1 MQVKHSSRVDT
12 AIEVV
17 FRSDFMTCCDTRV
30 ATLVVYAATL
40 AGAIILL
47 VQFVN
52 IMTKDAST
60 NRFQHNAV
68 YIWNVSCGGTCL
80 TLITGIFVAHLYR
93 VLQANR
99 QHKIWKPQQKRLAI
113 LFLAEA
119 GVQWVNL
126 VFYVAAN
133 VSLLI
138 ERCYFFSPV
147 LTSWFGWVRWTCWN
161 TLFML
166 FLVHAYQGREVPA
179 GPTPRLYVDGPWRL
193 LWPCIL
199 PWILLEVVL
208 SIMWIS
214 NAAPGLVS
222 KYAAEF
228 SMCKQN
234 VIVGYLSE
242 CGASATTRIYIDLM
256 VGIAISY
263 FVLTCM
269 LLLWK
274 LRQHKKCSY
283 TAVHVGAV
291 FFTLQL
297 RLRVIVMV
305 FYTLCLVLLWLV
317 RSQSC
322 ASFEFAWLGIMP
334 MQVVMTANAFVWNFI
349 SMPVVPTDNLAVER
363 VWAQEFAWTEVDKP
377 IKHAVKALTDPDND
391 RLKKQSIFCFETMMH
406 MLYWSCLVYDY
417 KRASPQHKRKHVN
430 TCEQAQPSSFKPGE
444 PEKTSLTLH
453 TAMGL
458 YKLTDSELFWEL
470 QLDTR
475 CLMGWNASTIV
486 LAFRGTASMANA
498 LADLQAWRVAHPP
511 LRGRTWCCSRPLV
524 HVGFMKSWLAGNF
537 NQKIVHRVMDLV
549 HTCQPGTNKLKIY
562 VTGHS
567 LGGALATL
575 AAYDICK
582 QLQEAQHDT
591 AEVICYSF
599 GAPRTGNHA
608 FADDYN
614 RMVPDTWSIINDQDV
629 VTREGK
635 FVFLYKR
642 PGNRVIVNKQGHM
655 MVSPSFMESSV
666 QQSTAG
672 QSVEQHFLT
681 SYHHSIMAV
690 ILAQFS
696 RIGFSDG
703 MEGVVSL
710 VKASP
715 YLKDLLEIHMGMQLD
730 QMQRLAQLSPAA
742 RILENLP
749 GAHMPARGFYRIK
762 ATTSQVLNFDRV
774 LNI

>member
-1 MQVKHSSRVDT
+1 MHQESEPLSFLSDAECADETDPAGRAQACNTLPVLALKGADVVRSAFKGNQTETVNGCMQYQSQSAVYHGSQQSTEPSGNQVQAPLSEPANKQAFERVLDLTDEYIRLEAKKMQVKHSSRVDT

-161 TLFML
+161 T
-166 FLVHAYQGREVPA
+166 GREVPA

-498 LADLQAWRVAHPP
+498 LADLQATH
-511 LRGRTWCCSRPLV
+511 
-524 HVGFMKSWLAGNF
+524 
-537 NQKIVHRVMDLV
+537 
-549 HTCQPGTNKLKIY
+549 
-562 VTGHS
+562 
-567 LGGALATL
+567 
-575 AAYDICK
+575 
-582 QLQEAQHDT
+582 
-591 AEVICYSF
+591 
-599 GAPRTGNHA
+599 
-608 FADDYN
+608 
-614 RMVPDTWSIINDQDV
+614 
-629 VTREGK
+629 
-635 FVFLYKR
+635 
-642 PGNRVIVNKQGHM
+642 
-655 MVSPSFMESSV
+655 
-666 QQSTAG
+666 
-672 QSVEQHFLT
+672 
-681 SYHHSIMAV
+681 
-690 ILAQFS
+690 
-696 RIGFSDG
+696 
-703 MEGVVSL
+703 
-710 VKASP
+710 
-715 YLKDLLEIHMGMQLD
+715 
-730 QMQRLAQLSPAA
+730 
-742 RILENLP
+742 
-749 GAHMPARGFYRIK
+749 
-762 ATTSQVLNFDRV
+762 
-774 LNI
+774 